1 METIG
6 KSEAWGYFEDQQPS
20 AVRATNSKIRH
31 GTGHRVT
38 SYMELAK
45 KIAELQFRNPEHI
58 LLFRGQS
65 KDYKNDKGNTT
76 LKPSLLRH
84 RAEDGFKPPESHVL
98 DRRFSLLKEAEHR
111 LVSEFDSHKLEGRHK
126 LARYRILRWSIL
138 QHYEVCLT
146 PLLDVSQS
154 IRVSASF
161 ASEEASQEAYFYVLA
176 VPNVSGVVT
185 ASAEAGLQI
194 VRLSGICPPT
204 AVRPHIQ
211 EGYLLGEY
219 PDIPDFDQKQHYAPY
234 EIDFGRR
241 LIAKFRLDMNH
252 FWGDVNFQKIGR
264 DALYP
269 NAHDDLFRIL
279 HQLKQQVAN

>member
-6 KSEAWGYFEDQQPS
+6 KSEVWGYFEGQQTK
-20 AVRATNSKIRH
+20 AVKATNVEIRH
-31 GTGHRVT
+31 GQGHRVA

-45 KIAELQFRNPEHI
+45 KVAELQFRNPEHI
-58 LLFRGQS
+58 LLYRGQG

-84 RAEDGFKPPESHVL
+84 RPEDGFKPPASHVL
-98 DRRFSLLKEAEHR
+98 EQRFSKLQEAERR
-111 LVSEFDSHKLEGRHK
+111 LVREFESRKLEGRQK
-126 LARYRILRWSIL
+126 LARHRILRWAIL
-138 QHYEVCLT
+138 QHYEICLT

-154 IRVSASF
+154 IRISASF
-161 ASEEASQEAYFYVLA
+161 ASEAAEGEAFLYVLA

-194 VRLSGICPPT
+194 VRLAGICPPT

-219 PDIPDFDQKQHYAPY
+219 PDMPDFDQKRHYAPY

-241 LIAKFRLDMNH
+241 LVAKFRLDMSN
-252 FWGDVNFQKIGR
+252 FWSDANFQRIGR

-269 NAHDDLFRIL
+269 NAHDDLFQTL
-279 HQLKQQVAN
+279 NHLKQ

>member
-6 KSEAWGYFEDQQPS
+6 ESEIWSYFEDGQTK
-20 AVRATNSKIRH
+20 AAKATNGVVRR
-31 GTGHRVT
+31 GQGHRVT
-38 SYMELAK
+38 SYLELAK
-45 KIAELQFRNPEHI
+45 KIAELHFRNPEHI
-58 LLFRGQS
+58 LLYRGQS

-84 RAEDGFKPPESHVL
+84 RAEDKFKPPAPYVL
-98 DRRFSLLKEAEHR
+98 EQRFSNLQEAERR
-111 LVSEFDSHKLEGRHK
+111 LVSKFEDCKLDGRHR

-138 QHYEVCLT
+138 QHYEICLT

-161 ASEEASQEAYFYVLA
+161 ASETAGGEAFLYVLA
-176 VPNVSGVVT
+176 VPNISGVVT

-194 VRLSGICPPT
+194 VRLAGICPPT

-219 PDIPDFDQKQHYAPY
+219 PDMPDFDQKRHYEPY
-234 EIDFGRR
+234 EVDFGRR
-241 LIAKFRLDMNH
+241 LLAKFRLDMSH
-252 FWGDVNFQKIGR
+252 FWGDANFQRIGR
-264 DALYP
+264 EALYP
-269 NAHDDLFRIL
+269 DAHDELFQL
-279 HQLKQQVAN
+279 LNNLKQ